1 MLNRKTNHRS
11 AKPVTASR
19 TATTAEL
26 EVGGVVALKGGEWD
40 IVAVDG
46 DTVTV
51 ERNGIR
57 KSTSAVT
64 VWTYHAP
71 IESVYGPAPVG
82 SEASD
87 RYTIVATYG
96 PDSPERTDLIT
107 TQEYLRAVGM
117 PEVDL
122 QDGAKVFGTVLMK
135 LYRQRHGKD
144 ARPVK
149 KLEYVPYLDINGM
162 EAQSPNDEAPKHLRV
177 RANGWYESN
186 AFEADDIDLMDE
198 VRAHRH
204 PSLPTLE
211 SAVDHA
217 IAIALEHGLTDVQP
231 ALDIGDRRPVELIW
245 LVDKAVKECL
255 ATGKPC
261 GHTECVRRRA
271 RQTRRIELEDW
282 S

>member
-11 AKPVTASR
+11 SKPVTAGR

-82 SEASD
+82 SEA
-87 RYTIVATYG
+87 TGTYG
-96 PDSPERTDLIT
+96 SADTSTDDLIT
-107 TQEYLRAVGM
+107 SQEYLRAIGM

-135 LYRQRHGKD
+135 LYRERHGKD

-162 EAQSPNDEAPKHLRV
+162 EAQSPNDQAPKHLRV

-186 AFEADDIDLMDE
+186 AFTVDDIDLMDE
-198 VRAHRH
+198 VRAHRC

-217 IAIALEHGLTDVQP
+217 IAVALEHGLTDVQP

-261 GHTECVRRRA
+261 GHTECSRRRA